1 MPQWIHLGTL
11 LRPHGIKGEIC
22 IEWYADSP
30 ALLDAPLS
38 LEVGKRPPYPVRIV
52 SHRQH
57 KGRPLVMLE
66 GVADRNAAE
75 ALRGARLLIHH
86 DSLPAPDEDEIYVED
101 LLGCAVLLPDGSRLG
116 RLDHVE
122 YPAPDKEIWSILTD
136 DGKEVLFPAEACFIE
151 GFDLTDPDS
160 PTVTIAPPPG
170 LLDIYLQDP
179 ARNAPSPR
187 GVSVGTGEGN
197 LCKGSGRLYPES

>member
-30 ALLDAPLS
+30 SLLDAPLS
-38 LEVGKRPPYPVRIV
+38 LQVGQRPPYPVRV
-52 SHRQH
+52 AGHRQH
-57 KGRPLVMLE
+57 KGRPLVTLE
-66 GVADRNAAE
+66 GVPDRTAAE
-75 ALRGARLLIHH
+75 ALRGARLLISR
-86 DSLPAPDEDEIYVED
+86 DDLPDPEDDEIYVED

-122 YPAPDKEIWSILTD
+122 YPAPDKEIWSIFTD

-151 GFDLTDPDS
+151 GFDLTDPDAPS
-160 PTVTIAPPPG
+160 VTIAPPPG

-179 ARNAPSPR
+179 A
-187 GVSVGTGEGN
+187 
-197 LCKGSGRLYPES
+197 

>member
-30 ALLDAPLS
+30 ALLDAPLC

-75 ALRGARLLIHH
+75 EVGTLFYGIGQELRGG
-86 DSLPAPDEDEIYVED
+86 D
-101 LLGCAVLLPDGSRLG
+101 
-116 RLDHVE
+116 
-122 YPAPDKEIWSILTD
+122 
-136 DGKEVLFPAEACFIE
+136 FPWGMDATGLSAWIAERA
-151 GFDLTDPDS
+151 
-160 PTVTIAPPPG
+160 
-170 LLDIYLQDP
+170 
-179 ARNAPSPR
+179 
-187 GVSVGTGEGN
+187 
-197 LCKGSGRLYPES
+197 

>member
-1 MPQWIHLGTL
+1 MPQWILLGTL

-22 IEWYADSP
+22 MEWYADSP
-30 ALLDAPLS
+30 ALLDAPLC
-38 LEVGKRPPYPVRIV
+38 LELGNRPPYPVRIV

-86 DSLPAPDEDEIYVED
+86 DCLPAPEEDEIYVED

-116 RLDHVE
+116 QLDHVE
-122 YPAPDKEIWSILTD
+122 YPAPDKEIWSIHTD

-151 GFDLTDPDS
+151 GFDLSDPS
-160 PTVTIAPPPG
+160 APTVTIDPPAG
-170 LLDIYLQDP
+170 LLDIYLHDP
-179 ARNAPSPR
+179 A
-187 GVSVGTGEGN
+187 
-197 LCKGSGRLYPES
+197 

>member
-30 ALLDAPLS
+30 ALLDAPLC
-38 LEVGKRPPYPVRIV
+38 LEVGKRPPYPARIV

-151 GFDLTDPDS
+151 GFDLTDPDA

-179 ARNAPSPR
+179 A
-187 GVSVGTGEGN
+187 
-197 LCKGSGRLYPES
+197 